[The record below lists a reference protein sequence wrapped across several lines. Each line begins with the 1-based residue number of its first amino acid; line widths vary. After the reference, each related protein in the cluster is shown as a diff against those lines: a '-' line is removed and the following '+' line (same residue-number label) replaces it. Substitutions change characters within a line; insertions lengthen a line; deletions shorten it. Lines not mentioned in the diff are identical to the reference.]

1 MARVSGKAGGSYA
14 TINRSNNYLGGAMQ
28 NVQDNAF
35 RFRQERKLKED
46 EIKAEKQAE
55 LEKVKLPDLKN
66 IATLNSNLEKSKA
79 KVALDMREAF
89 LEAQNAVA
97 NSKTLE
103 EKQLALAK
111 ANNLKNNFELL
122 NSFST
127 QVNDKTKY
135 LTDNFDKL
143 DEQSSSQ
150 AMQKLLM
157 AGKGYGDIEV
167 QEDGQLMFAV
177 NDENG
182 NPLTEKK
189 TLAGFLGSIEDEVLK
204 KSTFEDELVKSV
216 NSVGTLTKVDDLGNQ
231 TIENIGVTPE
241 NKEVSKNAFI
251 KSLLGD
257 DSNRRIYARN
267 NNIKQ
272 DDTDAII
279 KSVSDLYDSKFDE
292 THKKTFNTAIMNYNA
307 GRDDEAY
314 QRWKD
319 AQAKAE
325 KDATENEKK
334 PSIKEPS
341 IVTTAG
347 AKDGKNI
354 QKDTRDFPITNA
366 IIKNAGGTESKATN
380 VYVNKGGKIYLRVE
394 KHGVA
399 TETTS
404 KKNDD
409 GSKSMSEKQ
418 VEVQMLDFGKDGG
431 EIGRFAIKLGY
442 KGAND
447 FMLDMIERSG
457 GDKFITTSNE
467 RNNNI
472 KQDDTEGITKSGVGS
487 NYN

>member
-1 MARVSGKAGGSYA
+1 MANVSGKSGGAYA
-14 TINRSNNYLGGAMQ
+14 TVNRSANYFGGAMQ
-28 NVQDNAF
+28 NAQDNAF
-35 RFRQERKLKED
+35 RFRQERKVKED
-46 EIKAEKQAE
+46 EAKAEKQAE
-55 LEKVKLPDLKN
+55 LENVKIPDLKN
-66 IATLNSNLEKSKA
+66 IATLNSNIEKAKA
-79 KVALDMREAF
+79 KVALDTRQAF
-89 LEAQNAVA
+89 LDAQNAIN

-103 EKQLALAK
+103 EKQLAYAK
-111 ANNLKNNFELL
+111 ANNLKNNYDLL

-127 QVNDKTKY
+127 QINDKTKY

-157 AGKGYGDIEV
+157 AGKGYGDIEI
-167 QEDGQLMFAV
+167 QEDGQIMYSV

-182 NPLTEKK
+182 NPLTEKQ

-307 GRDDEAY
+307 GRDDESY

-319 AQAKAE
+319 AQAKA
-325 KDATENEKK
+325 KTDAEENDKK

-341 IVTTAG
+341 IITTAG
-347 AKDGKNI
+347 DKDGKNI

-366 IIKNAGGTESKATN
+366 IIKNAGGTETKATN

-394 KHGVA
+394 KHGVGSE
-399 TETTS
+399 TSKDGTTSTTS
-404 KKNDD
+404 KL
-409 GSKSMSEKQ
+409 M
-418 VEVQMLDFGKDGG
+418 EVQMLDFGKDADQ
-431 EIGRFAIKLGY
+431 IGRYAKVLGY

-457 GDKFITTSNE
+457 GDKFITTKTE
-467 RNNNI
+467 RN
-472 KQDDTEGITKSGVGS
+472 KPKKTLTKKTTTTKPKSGVGS
-487 NYN
+487 KYN